1 MARHPTPSASSSRRI
16 PSKTK
21 ALPGAPS
28 SGTEAHLPALGAT
41 LRKLRTENG
50 LSMDQLA
57 TKSQVSRAMLSQ
69 IELGRSAP
77 TVTVLW
83 KIATALGVPFSALLG
98 GESPAQPIVQ
108 RAARS
113 HILTSADGK
122 FSTRALFPLDRPRNV
137 EFYELRLA
145 ALGTEEADAHATATT
160 ENIVVVTG
168 VLEVS
173 LGGHTVTL
181 EVGDSAFFVADQP
194 HVYRNPG
201 RTPVL
206 AYLVMTYGAR

>member
-1 MARHPTPSASSSRRI
+1 VPRKPPPTAPSGRI
-16 PSKTK
+16 PPK
-21 ALPGAPS
+21 AKVEERAS
-28 SGTEAHLPALGAT
+28 VASTEAHLPALGAA
-41 LRKLRTENG
+41 LRKLRTDYG

-98 GESPAQPIVQ
+98 GESPTQPIVQ

-113 HILTSADGK
+113 HILSSADGK

-145 ALGTEEADAHATATT
+145 GLGVEEADAHAAGTT
-160 ENIVVVTG
+160 ENIVVVSG

-173 LGGHTVTL
+173 LGGHAVTL
-181 EVGDSAFFVADQP
+181 EVGDSTFFVADQP
-194 HVYRNPG
+194 HIYRNPG
-201 RTPVL
+201 KVPVL
-206 AYLVMTYGAR
+206 AYLVMTYQTR

>member
-1 MARHPTPSASSSRRI
+1 MPAKAKAEVRAPVSS
-16 PSKTK
+16 
-21 ALPGAPS
+21 
-28 SGTEAHLPALGAT
+28 TEAHLPALGAA
-41 LRKLRTENG
+41 LRKLRTDNG

-57 TKSQVSRAMLSQ
+57 TRSQVSRAMLSQ

-98 GESPAQPIVQ
+98 GESPTQPIVQ

-113 HILTSADGK
+113 HILSSADGK

-145 ALGTEEADAHATATT
+145 PMGVEEADAHAAGTT
-160 ENIVVVTG
+160 ENIVVVSG

-173 LGGHTVTL
+173 LGGHAVTL
-181 EVGDSAFFVADQP
+181 EVGDATFFVADQP
-194 HVYRNPG
+194 HIYRNPG
-201 RTPVL
+201 KVPVL
-206 AYLVMTYGAR
+206 AYLVMTYQTR